1 MTQTLHRFPDEN
13 PFDYTRQVTDLDY
26 IVSSRAALTSL
37 AENDVGFTLNIPR
50 CKHPIL
56 IKSLRLITSAK

>member
-13 PFDYTRQVTDLDY
+13 PFDYKRQLTDLDY

-37 AENDVGFTLNIPR
+37 AENYVGLPVDITL
-50 CKHPIL
+50 
-56 IKSLRLITSAK
+56 